1 MELHQLRYFV
11 AVAQTGNFSRAAE
24 RCHVSQPSL
33 SQQVLKLER
42 RLGRPLLNRLGRRA
56 VLTDAGRLL
65 LDRATAILA
74 AVDDAQRRLS
84 DGSGSH
90 GGRLAVGAIPTIA
103 PYLLPAALEGFVRRC
118 PNVELTVQED
128 VTRNLV
134 AAVVEGDVDLAI
146 VALPIAD
153 ERLQVEAV
161 LTEPLFVAVRR
172 GHPLARRRRITI
184 HDLAEEPFILLNE
197 MHCLGEQ
204 VLSLCRAHDCQPT
217 IACRSAQIATVQALI
232 AMGQGVSLLPDMARR
247 ADRSNRLVYRSL
259 ANDESRRTVAAIW
272 HRHSYHSPAAECFLA
287 DLRAMARKLAGSAR
301 LHLSASGSS

>member
-11 AVAQTGNFSRAAE
+11 AVAQAGNFSRAAE

-42 RLGRPLLNRLGRRA
+42 RLGQPLLNRLGRRA

-74 AVDDAQRRLS
+74 EVDDVERRLA
-84 DGSGSH
+84 GGGGLR

-103 PYLLPAALEGFVRRC
+103 PYLLPAALEGFARRC
-118 PNVELTVQED
+118 PHVELAVHED
-128 VTRNLV
+128 VTRNLI
-134 AAVVEGDVDLAI
+134 AALVEGDLDLAV
-146 VALPIAD
+146 VALPIAE
-153 ERLQVEAV
+153 ERLHLEPV
-161 LTEPLFVAVRR
+161 LTEPLFAAVPR
-172 GHPLARRRRITI
+172 GHALARRRKITLR
-184 HDLAEEPFILLNE
+184 DLSQERFILLNE

-232 AMGQGVSLLPDMARR
+232 ALGQGVSLLPDMACR
-247 ADRSNRLVYRSL
+247 ADHGKQLVYRPL
-259 ANDESRRTVAAIW
+259 ANEEPRRTIAAAW

-287 DLRAMARKLAGSAR
+287 DLRDWARAFHASAP
-301 LHLSASGSS
+301 

>member
-1 MELHQLRYFV
+1 M
-11 AVAQTGNFSRAAE
+11 AVHTINF
-24 RCHVSQPSL
+24 
-33 SQQVLKLER
+33 
-42 RLGRPLLNRLGRRA
+42 
-56 VLTDAGRLL
+56 
-65 LDRATAILA
+65 DR
-74 AVDDAQRRLS
+74 VP
-84 DGSGSH
+84 
-90 GGRLAVGAIPTIA
+90 RLAVQ
-103 PYLLPAALEGFVRRC
+103 LP
-118 PNVELTVQED
+118 
-128 VTRNLV
+128 V
-134 AAVVEGDVDLAI
+134 AVGILRKMAVHAMH
-146 VALPIAD
+146 
-153 ERLQVEAV
+153 
-161 LTEPLFVAVRR
+161 PLFQVD
-172 GHPLARRRRITI
+172 I
-184 HDLAEEPFILLNE
+184 FE